1 MQDRE
6 EHVVDFYRRHPISAD
21 HILAKL
27 KADRGDLNNVRP
39 EELYAHDQDHYGGLD
54 ANEALAHATRMGAGK
69 KIADFCAGLA
79 GPARYWAA
87 RYGVDV
93 TGIELTANRT
103 EGANQLT
110 RLVGLEAQVRVLQG
124 DVLNCSLP
132 SGSFD
137 AVVSQEAFLHVPD
150 KSTAIGQAF
159 RILKPGG
166 RLAFSD
172 WIIHRP
178 LQDADA
184 EEMWQGIAAQTLQ
197 TISGYKALLS
207 DAGFVGIAAEDQT
220 AAWADILEKRFAMF
234 TELREEARR
243 TGSPSGDDTFYHS
256 YRRLVDLVKERT
268 LGGVRMSA
276 EKPA

>member
-27 KADRGDLNNVRP
+27 KSDRGDLNNVRP
-39 EELYAHDQDHYGGLD
+39 EELYPHDQDHYGGLD
-54 ANEALAHATRMGAGK
+54 ANEALASATRMGAGK

-79 GPARYWAA
+79 GPARYWAV
-87 RYGVDV
+87 RYGVEV

-132 SGSFD
+132 SEGFD

-150 KSTAIGQAF
+150 KSKAIGQAF
-159 RILKPGG
+159 RILKSGG
-166 RLAFSD
+166 RLAYSD

-197 TISGYKALLS
+197 TISGYKILLS

-220 AAWADILEKRFAMF
+220 AAWADILEKRLAMY

-243 TGSPSGDDTFYHS
+243 TGSPSGDDKFYHS

-268 LGGVRMSA
+268 LGGVRISA